1 MTKRSPLLRAEPPQ
15 PRPPRVARVLKQ
27 QAILLEAERQF
38 ARKGCEGTSLDDI
51 ATELGI
57 SRQNML
63 YYFASKDALYTA
75 VLDDVLETWLKGLE
89 TMSKASEPREAI
101 SAYILAKLRFSQER
115 PSGCTVFTQE
125 VMTGAPRY
133 ARKLDEL
140 VTPHL
145 RAQVRTFEKWAREGL
160 VRRVD
165 FTHLMFKIWSVTQ
178 AYADLAPQFALLLRK
193 PHLEDADF
201 SAAHELLTD
210 VVLRTLT
217 PVTVALCRVLVRVL
231 SSFLFVFL

>member
-75 VLDDVLETWLKGLE
+75 VLDDVLETWLKGLD
-89 TMSKASEPREAI
+89 TMSKASDPREAI

-125 VMTGAPRY
+125 VMAGAPRG
-133 ARKLDEL
+133 ARGRGGRGA
-140 VTPHL
+140 PRR
-145 RAQVRTFEKWAREGL
+145 RARGRAGEK
-160 VRRVD
+160 
-165 FTHLMFKIWSVTQ
+165 
-178 AYADLAPQFALLLRK
+178 
-193 PHLEDADF
+193 
-201 SAAHELLTD
+201 
-210 VVLRTLT
+210 
-217 PVTVALCRVLVRVL
+217 
-231 SSFLFVFL
+231 